1 MPPTDFHQPPE
12 CFGVLDHVFPLAED
26 GLRHVSEGCA
36 PCPQVKDCLRAA
48 SQSRDGLSM
57 RINRMEA
64 MSYGKG
70 QGISGFLRRWAE
82 LKQINQKQR
91 KM

>member
-1 MPPTDFHQPPE
+1 M
-12 CFGVLDHVFPLAED
+12 AED
-26 GLRHVSEGCA
+26 GLRHVSEECDS
-36 PCPQVKDCLRAA
+36 CPQVKECLRAA
-48 SQSRDGLSM
+48 SQSRDGLNI
-57 RINRMEA
+57 RKNRMEA

-70 QGISGFLRRWAE
+70 EGLGGFLRRWSE